1 MALSWSEVEPPSP
14 GGLTLKDFYDLGSG
28 VLVGVG
34 GTGLAYR
41 STDGGAT
48 WASVTLAEN
57 NAMTGLA
64 YNGSTVVVAVS
75 SNGVNR
81 IQKSTDGGVNW
92 TAIAAPVVA
101 GWQSVVWDP
110 TNSKFIAVASSGAGN
125 RTMSSSDGTTWTAH
139 AAAAAKT
146 WNWVAASTTVVVAA
160 ASGTSVQQIMT
171 STDGGVNWTLQT
183 HTSWNVGL
191 GVVSQGH
198 SGLAWSAAVG
208 VFAIGAQTGG
218 TNYGIITSP
227 DGVTWTFRTIP
238 NDTTQRV
245 VSIVA
250 APSQSAFFA
259 TTVRVAGVNVILT
272 ATAAATWTALDPT
285 IYRDW
290 TASGWSDSAGTFVSW
305 DTSGHAPQTILLG
318 SSVSL
323 AGLSPAYGPKAGGT
337 VVTITGSGL
346 GSVSAVTFDGTA
358 AIDVVPAA
366 DGLSVTCI
374 APAHTVGVV
383 DVVITGAG
391 TLAAAYTYVSVDK
404 VTPKVGT
411 ATGGVDVTITGYGFG
426 FATGAVLFDTKAA
439 TNVVIVSNTSIT
451 CTTPAHRTGTVDVT
465 VSGVGVGL
473 ELYTYR
479 IEFVAAGTPVSP
491 LPPLPVFSK
500 TADVNLVASQI
511 TRWLAVAKDRIET
524 PPTLT
529 MEQVIG
535 EIGIDQIPDDV
546 PWTKIDKT
554 GSSLDDLE
562 IKNAGDLSIG
572 ILRTAR
578 MPAFTGDVTTTQG
591 AVATTI
597 TADAVTYAK
606 MQNISAAS
614 KLLGRG
620 SAAGAGDPQELTV
633 GSGLKIVGT
642 TLSGGLVLLETQ
654 SVAAAA
660 TLDAV
665 AWYSSAYDEYLVE
678 LVNLIPAT
686 NLVNILLRVSTD
698 AGVSYDSGANYQ
710 WAGFRSS
717 KAASASAG
725 ATATTSIGL
734 DASGTQSNSATTGGL
749 CGSFRLFNPGS
760 TSLHKRIKGEISI
773 NDATA
778 SPDITVMLAGNYV
791 STTAVNG
798 LRVLA
803 SSGNL
808 TGTMRIYGIAK

>member
-1 MALSWSEVEPPSP
+1 MALSWSEVAPPSP

-34 GTGLAYR
+34 STGLAYR
-41 STDGGAT
+41 STDGGT
-48 WASVTLAEN
+48 SWASVTLAEN

-64 YNGSTVVVAVS
+64 YNGSTVLVAVS

-110 TNSKFIAVASSGAGN
+110 TNAKFVAVASSGAGD
-125 RTMSSSDGTTWTAH
+125 RTMNSADGITWTSH

-250 APSQSAFFA
+250 APSMGAFLA

-272 ATAAATWTALDPT
+272 ATTAATWTPIDPT

-290 TASGWSDSAGTFVSW
+290 TASGWCDSTGTFVSW
-305 DTSGHAPQTILLG
+305 DTSGHVPQTILLG
-318 SSVSL
+318 SSISL
-323 AGLSPAYGPKAGGT
+323 TGLSPAYGPKAGGT
-337 VVTITGSGL
+337 VVTIAGSGL
-346 GSVSAVTFDGTA
+346 GSIAIVTFDGTA
-358 AIDVVPAA
+358 ATDVVPAA
-366 DGLSVTCI
+366 SGLTVTCI
-374 APAHTVGVV
+374 APVHTVGVV
-383 DVVITGAG
+383 DVVVVGAG
-391 TLAAAYTYVSVDK
+391 TLAAAYSYVSVDH
-404 VTPKVGT
+404 VTPSAGS
-411 ATGGVDVTITGYGFG
+411 ATGHEPVIITGYGFDHAAG
-426 FATGAVLFDTKAA
+426 TVSFGTKAA
-439 TNVVIVSNTSIT
+439 ADVVIISNTQIG
-451 CTTPAHRTGTVDVT
+451 CTTPVHGTGLVDVT
-465 VSGVGVGL
+465 VDGVGVGAD
-473 ELYTYR
+473 LYTYQL
-479 IEFVAAGTPVSP
+479 EFVAASGPVTL
-491 LPPLPVFSK
+491 LPPLPVFSR
-500 TADVNLVASQI
+500 TADVNLVASQL
-511 TRWLAVAKDRIET
+511 TRWLTFAKQRIET
-524 PPTLT
+524 PPIIST
-529 MEQVIG
+529 EQISG
-535 EIGIDQIPDDV
+535 ELDVSLIPDDL

-554 GSSLDDLE
+554 GSSLADLTTRS
-562 IKNAGDLSIG
+562 ATDLLIG
-572 ILRTAR
+572 TLRAAR
-578 MPAFTGDVTTTQG
+578 MPALTGDVTTTIG
-591 AVATTI
+591 TVATTI

-606 MQNISAAS
+606 MQNVSAAS
-614 KLLGRG
+614 KVLGRG
-620 SAAGAGDPQELTV
+620 DSGAGDPQELTV

-654 SVAAAA
+654 SIAAAA

-665 AWYSSAYDEYLVE
+665 AWYSSAYDEYLIE

-686 NLVNILLRVSTD
+686 NAVNLLLRVSTD

-749 CGSFRLFNPGS
+749 CGSLRLFSPGS
-760 TSLHKRIKGEISI
+760 TALHKRFKGEINI
-773 NDATA
+773 NDGSA
-778 SPDITVMLAGNYV
+778 SPDIAVLLAGNYV

-798 LRVLA
+798 LRVFA
-803 SSGNL
+803 SAGNL